1 MEIKKIKNMGG
12 IRNLKNL
19 DLLKGDA
26 IIYAPNGGCKTSLAY
41 GLSTIA
47 NGNIPEERISGTKSE
62 YELILNDKK
71 YTNSDANATNAILVY
86 NFDLYQDSRIVDSEC
101 EKKYS
106 LLTVSNRVKNLYD
119 KEYEECARAIETLKS
134 IVSPIISG
142 KKKDSISKTEDF
154 FADCL
159 ERYNWNEIVFY
170 LSSIDWN
177 NAITTEIPLLEILNK
192 YTRPIISDSSFTDK
206 VKKLDESIKSR
217 ALSNLFGDTFGP
229 SQVEELIKLFEK
241 DGFFESGHIIQLYNG
256 EKIDSCEKFQNVYKL
271 EVEKIYKD
279 DITKKSI
286 EDLSSKINKNKDTRK
301 LNNVLNNYELLSG
314 MKDYD
319 SFVEKLLAGKLI
331 EYKDL
336 ILSTKQIINDTQ
348 KKLQALVIAAEEEN
362 TIWKKVC
369 NEFKNRFDVPFEICI
384 DDVFES
390 VVGKN
395 IPKFYFKY
403 NGEKIEET
411 KLLKILSTGER
422 RALTVLNFLF
432 DLEISCSN
440 EENKEIL
447 IVLDDVVD
455 SFDYKNKYAIIQYIK
470 DIQLEYKN
478 NNDKKLYTWVLT
490 HNFDFYSTFNSRTDG
505 FASLFLYKS
514 NKEEELKNFNGLQK
528 KGGIEF
534 FRSWL
539 NNLNTKFDAMKFL
552 ALIPVCRN
560 IIELTK
566 DKNDADY
573 SILCSVLH
581 WREDTCKIRV
591 SQILNIY
598 NKIFGT
604 NIKYDDNR
612 SVYDLLIEITPKIKD
627 KERNHKDFDLDAKLI
642 YSISIRRILERIF
655 NLKNSELF
663 NSNEML
669 GQEYQNVKDCFNEE
683 ERKLM
688 TKAIIIIPEF
698 IHLNSFMYEPLMDI
712 DLYNLE
718 KLYEEIY
725 RLGAAYNIDECKA
738 QI

>member
-19 DLLKGDA
+19 NLLKGDT

-47 NGNIPEERISGTKSE
+47 NGNIPEERINGTKSE
-62 YELILNDKK
+62 YELTINDKK
-71 YTNSDANATNAILVY
+71 YTNSNAQATNSILVY
-86 NFDLYQDSRIVDSEC
+86 NFDFYQDSRIVDSEC

-106 LLTVSNRVKNLYD
+106 LLTVSNKVKNLYD
-119 KEYEECARAIETLKS
+119 KEYEECARAIETLKN

-142 KKKDSISKTEDF
+142 KKKDNISKTEDF

-159 ERYNWNEIVFY
+159 EIYNWNEIIFY

-192 YTRPIISDSSFTDK
+192 YTKPIISDSSFTDK
-206 VKKLDESIKSR
+206 VKELNESIKSR
-217 ALSNLFGDTFGP
+217 ALSNLFGDIFGP

-241 DGFFESGHIIQLYNG
+241 DGFFESGHIIQLRSG
-256 EKIDSCEKFQNVYKL
+256 EKIDSCKKFQDVYQL
-271 EVEKIYKD
+271 EVEKIYKNE
-279 DITKKSI
+279 DIKRSI

-301 LNNVLNNYELLSG
+301 LNNVLSNYELLSG

-348 KKLQALVIAAEEEN
+348 KKLQALVAVAEKEN
-362 TIWKKVC
+362 TIWKEVC
-369 NEFKNRFDVPFEICI
+369 DEFKNRFDVPFEICI
-384 DDVFES
+384 EDVFES

-403 NGEKIEET
+403 NGETIEET

-432 DLEISCSN
+432 DLKISCSN

-447 IVLDDVVD
+447 IVLDDAVD

-478 NNDKKLYTWVLT
+478 NNNKIYTWVLT

-505 FASLFLYKS
+505 FTALFLYKS
-514 NKEEELKNFNGLQK
+514 NKGEELKKFNGLQI
-528 KGGIEF
+528 KGGIAF
-534 FRSWL
+534 FRDWL
-539 NNLNTKFDAMKFL
+539 NDLKKEFDAIKFL

-573 SILCSVLH
+573 STLCSVLH
-581 WREDTCKIRV
+581 WRDDTCRIKV
-591 SQILNIY
+591 SQILDIY

-604 NIKYDDNR
+604 DFKYGNDKN
-612 SVYDLLIEITPKIKD
+612 VYDLLIEITPKIKD

-655 NLKNSELF
+655 NLKNSELI